1 MNPAPPI
8 VRHLVAILTQD
19 CWLKWRRREMWGI
32 SNFGNLLQMLRAQAN
47 TNASEHSTQSKYRN
61 IIFPIGANLLLLKD
75 RGSIHT
81 NKFLHLYKGT
91 LGHWGKSSTG
101 PSYYAEMHW
110 NLLLYQLYLYLIKK
124 HDMLFTACY
133 LIFEQ
138 KIFNV
143 LEAGNRKE
151 RILGNKILR
160 IAKWLFNIHFF
171 MNLFQV
177 CFKISMT
184 LMTNWNPQHWCHQN
198 YWQCAVLWKDLTVSL
213 IQIYLP
219 LTHSTRHQHH
229 LCNFTQSFESR
240 QYIWG
245 LWV

>member
-1 MNPAPPI
+1 MSRAETHGLLEVVETKTQTCTYVQMNPAPPI

-61 IIFPIGANLLLLKD
+61 IIFAIGANLLLLKD

-81 NKFLHLYKGT
+81 NQFLHLYKGT

-124 HDMLFTACY
+124 HDLLFAACY
-133 LIFEQ
+133 LIFEL
-138 KIFNV
+138 KV
-143 LEAGNRKE
+143 
-151 RILGNKILR
+151 
-160 IAKWLFNIHFF
+160 
-171 MNLFQV
+171 
-177 CFKISMT
+177 
-184 LMTNWNPQHWCHQN
+184 
-198 YWQCAVLWKDLTVSL
+198 
-213 IQIYLP
+213 
-219 LTHSTRHQHH
+219 
-229 LCNFTQSFESR
+229 
-240 QYIWG
+240 
-245 LWV
+245 